1 MIAKNDAIEA
11 DRVQVAAASPENT
24 SDGKIFAPA
33 MILEMLPIILQKL
46 PLTLL
51 MTVVAAIIGLAL
63 GFLIAITKINQ
74 IPVLTQFFNFF
85 VSFMRGTP
93 QLVQLF
99 LAFYGFPLVVQWFN
113 QQFGWQIDVNGIP
126 ALLYV
131 FVAFGLNEAAY
142 TSETFRAAILS
153 VNASEIE
160 AAKSIGLT
168 DRQTMRR
175 IILPSAMIV
184 AIPNLG
190 NSLISLLKG
199 TSLAFTVTVI
209 DIMGQA
215 RIMAGA
221 NLRFFEAYIAVALIY
236 WLLCILIERGIRY
249 LERKLNVDAQPL
261 LQEQVI
267 DSEHL

>member
-1 MIAKNDAIEA
+1 M
-11 DRVQVAAASPENT
+11 
-24 SDGKIFAPA
+24 
-33 MILEMLPIILQKL
+33 
-46 PLTLL
+46 
-51 MTVVAAIIGLAL
+51 
-63 GFLIAITKINQ
+63 
-74 IPVLTQFFNFF
+74 
-85 VSFMRGTP
+85 
-93 QLVQLF
+93 
-99 LAFYGFPLVVQWFN
+99 
-113 QQFGWQIDVNGIP
+113 
-126 ALLYV
+126 
-131 FVAFGLNEAAY
+131 
-142 TSETFRAAILS
+142 SETFRAAILS
-153 VNASEIE
+153 VDASEIE

-236 WLLCILIERGIRY
+236 WLLCILIERSIRF
-249 LERKLNVDAQPL
+249 LERKLNVDAQPVQ
-261 LQEQVI
+261 QEQVI
-267 DSEHL
+267 DSKQL